1 MVYELVLEYHRS
13 SFVAWHCNSYVQ
25 LGSNQTFADFMM
37 KKTFLA
43 VLALVTLTGASLFA
57 NTTIQTVMG
66 YGAYQT
72 GSGGEFTFKT
82 TDPTMN
88 AIVGGYYSGAKNQDT
103 TVADQPN
110 FQTFCVEGGEFVN
123 KNHSYDVVFNDH
135 SVFSGNYLTKG
146 AALLYSSFA
155 SGVWGGILP
164 PGYNYAGG
172 GPGGAGFRY

>member
-43 VLALVTLTGASLFA
+43 VLAVATLTGPSLFA

-66 YGAYQT
+66 YGPYQT

-88 AIVGGYYSGAKNQDT
+88 SISVGSYSFSTNHDT
-103 TVADQPN
+103 T
-110 FQTFCVEGGEFVN
+110 
-123 KNHSYDVVFNDH
+123 
-135 SVFSGNYLTKG
+135 
-146 AALLYSSFA
+146 
-155 SGVWGGILP
+155 
-164 PGYNYAGG
+164 
-172 GPGGAGFRY
+172 